1 MIDDLYTRFRAYNM
15 PHGGISMS
23 YLVDSSLT
31 LIEGR
36 YNTDNIQKIKSEL
49 ELSDAT
55 GIDLLHLSSWGAEYC
70 NCREIEQLLTDL
82 QPLEVEV
89 PGYDPE
95 DENGKA
101 CRKIIREYC
110 NKSDMA
116 ELFEC
121 KPSILMEPKDLPD
134 IDFTD
139 IIFSPLKTYTS
150 LKDNTVVKIFR
161 QGGFSLLNVS
171 QCNLANDVKMQ
182 LGNTGLLS
190 GVDVLIATD
199 VYSNENTF
207 TNSDFLDVVGPDLIV
222 VAGSQPQLLIKT
234 ENKLDER
241 GIRSSKTIDGD
252 IVVKYGLMSRKER
265 INLENVNNASVG
277 KTYKKMITD

>member
-36 YNTDNIQKIKSEL
+36 YNNDNIQKIKSEL

-55 GIDLLHLSSWGAEYC
+55 GIDLLHISSWGPDYC
-70 NCREIEQLLTDL
+70 DSGEIEQLLTDL
-82 QPLEVEV
+82 QPLEVEI

-95 DENGKA
+95 DENGKL

-121 KPSILMEPKDLPD
+121 KPSNLVDPLQLPD

-139 IIFSPLKTYTS
+139 IIFSPLKNYPS
-150 LKDNTVVKIFR
+150 LSDNTVVKIFR
-161 QGGFSLLNVS
+161 QGSFSILNIS
-171 QCNLANDVKMQ
+171 QCNLEHEVKCQ
-182 LGNTGLLS
+182 LENTGLLS
-190 GVDVLIATD
+190 SVDVLIATN
-199 VYSNENTF
+199 VYSKDNTF
-207 TNSDFLDVVGPDLIV
+207 TNSDFLEVVGPDLIV
-222 VAGSQPQLLIKT
+222 IAGSQPQLLIKT
-234 ENKLDER
+234 ENKLDEK
-241 GIRSSKTIDGD
+241 GIRSSRTIDGD
-252 IVVKYGLMSRKER
+252 IVVKYGLMSRKEH
-265 INLENVNNASVG
+265 IDLGKVNGGPVG
-277 KTYKKMITD
+277 KAYKQMISK